1 MYLRVDYQ
9 TISLEM
15 RVDLNSMDRP
25 FMPRLAS
32 VIYMILI
39 FLVDNLEKNFMF

>member
-1 MYLRVDYQ
+1 MCLRVDYQ

-15 RVDLNSMDRP
+15 KVDLNSMDKT
-25 FMPRLAS
+25 FMPRLSS